1 MDHCVLAII
10 VVFVFVF
17 VLLLVV
23 TLAFKFRAVTQA
35 MFFAIDLVDAFLIS
49 LFHVRAVF
57 N

>member
-10 VVFVFVF
+10 VVFVFV
-17 VLLLVV
+17 LLLVV
-23 TLAFKFRAVTQA
+23 TLEFKFRAVTQA

>member
-10 VVFVFVF
+10 VLFVF